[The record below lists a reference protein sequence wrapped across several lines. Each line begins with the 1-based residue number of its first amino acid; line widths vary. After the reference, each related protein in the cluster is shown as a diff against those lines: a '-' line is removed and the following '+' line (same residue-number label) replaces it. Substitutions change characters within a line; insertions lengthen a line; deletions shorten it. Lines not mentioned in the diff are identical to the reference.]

1 MYLGGTPMLGK
12 TKTSTSS
19 VSSTGKTTGSASK
32 RKSTS
37 SLAQQYVLPETTPEE
52 VSLIY
57 DGFLFEFKGI
67 NRAFSPKK
75 I

>member
-1 MYLGGTPMLGK
+1 MLGK

-37 SLAQQYVLPETTPEE
+37 SLAQQDVLPETTPEE
-52 VSLIY
+52 VSLI
-57 DGFLFEFKGI
+57 
-67 NRAFSPKK
+67 
-75 I
+75 

>member
-37 SLAQQYVLPETTPEE
+37 SLAQQDVIPETTPEE

-57 DGFLFEFKGI
+57 DRFLFEF
-67 NRAFSPKK
+67 
-75 I
+75 